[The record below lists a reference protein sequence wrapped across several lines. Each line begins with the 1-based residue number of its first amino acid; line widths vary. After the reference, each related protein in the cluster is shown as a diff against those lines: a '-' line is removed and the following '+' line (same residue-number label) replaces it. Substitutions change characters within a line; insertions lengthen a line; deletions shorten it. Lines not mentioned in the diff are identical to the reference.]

1 MDISD
6 LFRGHSCFFQFVP
19 DIIIDIEAAVIL
31 RRRQITE
38 EKLRQTV
45 GFSFL
50 PYSQYIFHAG
60 IQLASRIIRKKRIH
74 QSLVKPDLSSVR
86 SDTQHIVDARI
97 NRTAVNIRRSL

>member
-6 LFRGHSCFFQFVP
+6 LFRWHTGSFQFVP
-19 DIIIDIEAAVIL
+19 DIIIDIEAAVIF

-38 EKLRQTV
+38 KKLCQTV

-50 PYSQYIFHAG
+50 PYSKYIFHAG

-74 QSLVKPDLSSVR
+74 QSLVKPDLAPVR
-86 SDTQHIVDARI
+86 SDPQHIVDARI